1 MPARMGR
8 PPLPAHEKRRRRV
21 VVHLTDGEYRRM
33 EQLAAEQGGSLSDR
47 VCLLRYSQV
56 GDRSRDQNQ
65 HQDQE
70 YRTAARN
77 GGIDN

>member
-33 EQLAAEQGGSLSDR
+33 EQLAAEQGSSLSDAAR
-47 VCLLRYSQV
+47 EVLLRSL
-56 GDRSRDQNQ
+56 RR
-65 HQDQE
+65 
-70 YRTAARN
+70 RN
-77 GGIDN
+77 IR